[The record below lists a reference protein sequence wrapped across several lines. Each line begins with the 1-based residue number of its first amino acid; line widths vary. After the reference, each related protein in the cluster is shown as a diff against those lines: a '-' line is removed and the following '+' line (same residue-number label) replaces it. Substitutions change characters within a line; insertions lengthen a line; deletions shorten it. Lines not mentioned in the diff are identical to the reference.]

1 MPKFT
6 FTSPDGKSFTVEGPD
21 GSTSEQAFQVLQQR
35 IGASSAAA
43 ADTSV
48 PTDRQK
54 LLSSTPMRLAR
65 GMKDP
70 IDGAAQ
76 LAARM
81 PGAGAINRAAD
92 AAGSF
97 LNRQLFNRLG
107 LPGDFAGEVLG
118 IRGATPAQ
126 IDADI
131 QEAETEYQ
139 GARQAT
145 TPRTLSSLVTGQ
157 REEPG
162 VDVARAVGNVLS
174 PANAAVARVLPGAG
188 STVIRRA
195 ATGAAA
201 GTLAGLLQPVVNTGE
216 GGADFGTQKAGQA
229 GLGAV
234 SGAVAAPVLG
244 AIGDRVGQW
253 IANASARRAS
263 NRTPSA
269 EDIENIARTVA
280 ADTNQRW
287 DDMGPAM
294 QKQMRGQV
302 AEALKASAGRRDPA
316 TLARLRDFQA
326 EGIDPTLGQI
336 TRDGRQ
342 FATEMNLR
350 QVPGTGDPL
359 LQRMQ
364 RQGQQLQERVNGF
377 GRGAQQDYRAG
388 GTLMEPLRAYDEQ
401 LSAGVRS
408 AYRAARDSSG
418 KDAEL
423 PLQGL
428 SQDAADVLDNFGD
441 KVPSGVLNQ
450 LRRYG
455 VLPDQTGNPA
465 PRKLFTVEEADK
477 LLKIIN
483 SSGSRTDDATNA
495 ALTQLRAAVKRS
507 VTEPGADDVFAPARR
522 LAAERFALHDSV
534 DALASVSR
542 GRASPDTFVDKF
554 IINADTDQAARL
566 ADILRQQSP
575 DAYRQAQSQI
585 GAKLGRAAFGENVA
599 GDKTMSVERYAKVL
613 NDLGD
618 DKLAAFFSPQQ
629 IEQLHRL
636 ARVGAYI
643 NQPPNKAPVNTSG
656 NWGAI
661 TSIVAKIPGMP
672 AAMGLLSSAK
682 TAVQTQTG
690 VQRALAAQAPIQPA
704 QLDANTVRRLSDFVS
719 AGGVGAG
726 AGAVGATK

>member
-6 FTSPDGKSFTVEGPD
+6 FTSPEGKSFTVEGPD

-35 IGASSAAA
+35 LGANAPA
-43 ADTSV
+43 TG

-54 LLSSTPMRLAR
+54 LISSAPMRLAR
-65 GMKDP
+65 GGFDP

-76 LAARM
+76 LASRM
-81 PGAGAINRAAD
+81 PGAGVINSAAD
-92 AAGSF
+92 AAGGF
-97 LNRQLFNRLG
+97 LNRQVFNRLG

-126 IDADI
+126 MDAGI
-131 QEAETEYQ
+131 QAAEAEYQ
-139 GARQAT
+139 AARQAT
-145 TPRTLSSLVTGQ
+145 APRTLTSIVTGQ
-157 REEPG
+157 KEDPG
-162 VDVARAVGNVLS
+162 VDLMRGVGNLLS
-174 PANAAVARVLPGAG
+174 PANAVVARVLPGAG
-188 STVIRRA
+188 STVVRRA
-195 ATGAAA
+195 ATGAAG
-201 GTLAGLLQPVVNTGE
+201 GTLAGLLQPVTNTGDD
-216 GGADFGTQKAGQA
+216 GTSFGAQKAGQA
-229 GLGAV
+229 GLGAI

-253 IANASARRAS
+253 LANASARRAS
-263 NRTPSA
+263 TRPPSA
-269 EDIENIARTVA
+269 QEVEQIARNVA
-280 ADTNQRW
+280 NDTNQRW
-287 DDMGPAM
+287 EDMAPAM
-294 QKQMRGQV
+294 QQQMRGQV
-302 AEALKASAGRRDPA
+302 AEALRASAGRRDPA

-342 FATEMNLR
+342 YANEMNLR

-364 RQGQQLQERVNGF
+364 RQGQQIQERVNRF
-377 GRGAQQDYRAG
+377 GQGAQQDYRAG
-388 GTLMEPLRAYDEQ
+388 GTLMAPLRAYDEQ

-408 AYRAARDSSG
+408 AYRAARESAG

-423 PLQGL
+423 PMQGL
-428 SQDAADVLDNFGD
+428 AQDAAEVLDNFGD

-455 VLPDQTGNPA
+455 VLPDQTGMPA

-483 SSGSRTDDATNA
+483 ASGSRTDDATNA
-495 ALTQLRAAVKRS
+495 ALAQLRAAVKRS

-522 LAAERFALHDSV
+522 LAADRFALHDSV
-534 DALASVSR
+534 DALAQVAR
-542 GRASPDTFVDKF
+542 GQASPDTFVDQF

-566 ADILRQQSP
+566 AGILRQQSP
-575 DAYRQAQSQI
+575 QAYHQAQSQI
-585 GAKLGRAAFGENVA
+585 GAKLARAAFGENVA
-599 GDKTMSVERYAKVL
+599 GDNTMSVERYAKVL

-661 TSIVAKIPGMP
+661 TNIVARIPGMP
-672 AAMGLLSSAK
+672 AAMGLISSAR

-690 VQRALAAQAPIQPA
+690 VQRALAAQPPVQPA
-704 QLDANTVRRLSDFVS
+704 QLDAGTVRRLSDLVS
-719 AGGVGAG
+719 AGGVAAG
-726 AGAVGATK
+726 AAAVGAIK